1 MPTVLD
7 WNPTVDPSELVRT
20 IREAMTAGSAV
31 VMPGD
36 CGYVALVNPA
46 VPSTAARIDA
56 LREPPAVL
64 AWGPDDPAGLGLT
77 AVVAGPPVARA
88 CLAHTPGG
96 DDARPGG
103 LAGTLARRG
112 PGEAGWESGT
122 VPVPRTSA
130 VRSRDAGDGDA
141 APGRGYVPPDCR
153 GGARSAG
160 RPERG
165 RGGCRSAPG
174 RGTAD
179 RDRGHRGGYEIVER
193 GLLSPDEIEKLA
205 ARIVLFV
212 CTGNTCR
219 SPLAEGLAKRMLAE
233 RLGCTVAE
241 LPRRG
246 VWVLSAG
253 VSAYG
258 DQPATPEAVAV
269 AGELGADLGEHRSRA
284 VNPQLLGAADDVI
297 AMTRGHAQALA
308 SRFPGVGPAP
318 RLLCGD
324 DDLDDPIGA
333 GLDVYR
339 RCAATIRTHLERFLR
354 SGQGNED
361 RRGQRPPRGGR
372 QAAARRPA
380 QGTRSRS
387 RRPGRERRRQRRL
400 PRLRDSRRRRRFTR
414 GAPIAAS

>member
-7 WNPTVDPSELVRT
+7 WNPAVDPSTLIRT

-36 CGYVALVNPA
+36 CGYVALLNPA

-64 AWGPDDPAGLGLT
+64 TWGPDDPAGLGLRLSLPVRRLLGRAWPT
-77 AVVAGPPVARA
+77 PLVVT
-88 CLAHTPGG
+88 TPGRA
-96 DDARPGG
+96 DWPAHWPAAVRER
-103 LAGTLARRG
+103 LAGNPARFRC
-112 PGEAGWESGT
+112 PEHPLFEVVTPAMEMPLLVVDTFHPTAEAALDLLDD
-122 VPVPRTSA
+122 PNA
-130 VRSRDAGDGDA
+130 VAVAAGA
-141 APGRGYVPPDCR
+141 LRVE
-153 GGARSAG
+153 G
-160 RPERG
+160 RPTVIAATER
-165 RGGCRSAPG
+165 
-174 RGTAD
+174 
-179 RDRGHRGGYEIVER
+179 GYEIVER

-205 ARIVLFV
+205 ARIVLFI

-253 VSAYG
+253 VSAYE
-258 DQPATPEAVAV
+258 DQPATPEAAAV
-269 AGELGADLGEHRSRA
+269 ASEQGADLGEHRSRA
-284 VNPQLLGAADDVI
+284 VNAELLSAADDVI

-308 SRFPGVGPAP
+308 SRFPGAGPAP

-324 DDLDDPIGA
+324 DDLDDPIGS

-339 RCAATIRTHLERFLR
+339 RCAATIRTHLERFLPEWT
-354 SGQGNED
+354 GQ
-361 RRGQRPPRGGR
+361 
-372 QAAARRPA
+372 
-380 QGTRSRS
+380 
-387 RRPGRERRRQRRL
+387 
-400 PRLRDSRRRRRFTR
+400 
-414 GAPIAAS
+414 